1 VGFFDFFKT
10 TKANEAAATVS
21 RPSLPT
27 VTPDKEIY
35 SCYDEIF
42 SKEMTTVTGVTNQEK
57 TEILKMVKAG
67 EGGFLDM
74 SGYHEPVWN
83 TYFKGKS
90 WAWGEFEEWNS
101 TFEQLGKFPS
111 RFPRRKKYSPDDL
124 DEVLNKFKV
133 AELKALCDEHKIP
146 TVGKTKKQDL
156 IQLVKTIPNLF
167 DLSLI
172 QEQIQAIQEKFAF
185 EIYVLLMRTISF
197 RAKSLYDQ
205 RRAERLGVKKFEIS
219 HAFESDKEFV
229 ELALRKNPNA
239 LHPLYPSDLSS
250 KKPIITI

>member
-1 VGFFDFFKT
+1 MGFFDFFKT
-10 TKANEAAATVS
+10 TKANEAVATVS

-35 SCYDEIF
+35 SWYDEIF

-57 TEILKMVKAG
+57 TEILKMVKAS
-67 EGGFLDM
+67 EGGFLNM

-83 TYFKGKS
+83 TYFKGRA

-111 RFPRRKKYSPDDL
+111 RFPQRQKFSPDDL

-133 AELKALCDEHKIP
+133 AELKALCDEQKIP

-156 IQLVKTIPNLF
+156 IQLAKTISNLY
-167 DLSLI
+167 DLPLI
-172 QEQIQAIQEKFAF
+172 QEQIKALQEKFAYQ
-185 EIYVLLMRTISF
+185 IYVLLMRTISF
-197 RAKSLYDQ
+197 RTNCLYDL
-205 RRAERLGVKKFEIS
+205 RRSQNIVKKYEVVHTFED
-219 HAFESDKEFV
+219 EREFV

-239 LHPLYPSDLSS
+239 LHPLYPSDLSR
-250 KKPIITI
+250 KKAVFDF